1 MSRVVSYQFSYKLFL
16 FFILDNCAWL
26 VEQSKN
32 PSHRVSESTE
42 VKEDFIIDIERS
54 GEEGMNSGRQSM
66 GYIRIY
72 CSAGLHSSQ
81 GAVYDLTS
89 RCAQFRTVS
98 SEFVRDEQ
106 CRESEECVFHCCPAA
121 RWTRKEFTANII
133 KQVHS

>member
-1 MSRVVSYQFSYKLFL
+1 M
-16 FFILDNCAWL
+16 L

-72 CSAGLHSSQ
+72 CSAGVLVCIAHK
-81 GAVYDLTS
+81 VLYMT
-89 RCAQFRTVS
+89 
-98 SEFVRDEQ
+98 
-106 CRESEECVFHCCPAA
+106 
-121 RWTRKEFTANII
+121 
-133 KQVHS
+133 